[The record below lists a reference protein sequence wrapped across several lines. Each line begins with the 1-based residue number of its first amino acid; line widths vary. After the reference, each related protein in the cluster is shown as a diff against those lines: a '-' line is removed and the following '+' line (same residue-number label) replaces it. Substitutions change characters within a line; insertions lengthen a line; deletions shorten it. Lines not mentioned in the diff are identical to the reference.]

1 MKVYRKDTG
10 EKYTPFDHFDMTT
23 QVIFNPETGS
33 PRANVTL
40 TTLGKGS
47 GSNDEVHENSDQI
60 FYMLQGTMKIY
71 ARDELIYTIKAGDAA
86 LVTAGDIHAV
96 RNEDDEDVKFVAIT
110 VPPLD
115 QTH

>member
-1 MKVYRKDTG
+1 MKVYRKGTG

-33 PRANVTL
+33 PKANVTL
-40 TTLGKGS
+40 TTLEKGS
-47 GSNDEVHENSDQI
+47 GSTDEVHENSDQI
-60 FYMLQGTMKIY
+60 FYMLRGTMKIY
-71 ARDELIYTIKAGDAA
+71 AHDELIYTVKEGDAV
-86 LVTAGDIHAV
+86 LVTAGDTHAV
-96 RNEDDEDVKFVAIT
+96 RNENDELAQFVAIT

>member
-23 QVIFNPETGS
+23 RVIFNPETGS
-33 PRANVTL
+33 PKANVTL
-40 TTLGKGS
+40 TTLGKSS
-47 GSNDEVHENSDQI
+47 GSNDEVHENSDQL
-60 FYMLQGTMKIY
+60 FYMIQGTMKIY
-71 ARDELIYTIKAGDAA
+71 ANDELIYTVKEGDAV

-96 RNEDDEDVKFVAIT
+96 RNEDDEDVKFIAIT
-110 VPPLD
+110 VPPLE

>member
-1 MKVYRKDTG
+1 MKVYRKGSG
-10 EKYTPFDHFDMTT
+10 EKYTPFDHFNMTT

-33 PRANVTL
+33 SKANVTL
-40 TTLGKGS
+40 TTLAKGS
-47 GSNDEVHENSDQI
+47 GSNDEIHENSDQI
-60 FYMLQGTMKIY
+60 LYMIQGTMKIY
-71 ARDELIYTIKAGDAA
+71 AHDELIYSVKEGDAV

-96 RNEDDEDVKFVAIT
+96 RNEDEEDVKFIAIT

>member
-1 MKVYRKDTG
+1 MKVYRKGSG

-40 TTLGKGS
+40 TKLPKGS
-47 GSNDEVHENSDQI
+47 GSHDEVHENSDQL
-60 FYMLQGTMKIY
+60 FYMIQGTMKVY
-71 ARDELIYTIKAGDAA
+71 AQDKLIYTVKEGDAV

-96 RNEDDEDVKFVAIT
+96 RNEEDEDVKFLAIT

>member
-1 MKVYRKDTG
+1 MKVYRKGTG

-33 PRANVTL
+33 SKANVTL
-40 TTLGKGS
+40 TTLAKGS
-47 GSNDEVHENSDQI
+47 GSNDEVHEDSDQI
-60 FYMLQGTMKIY
+60 LFMLQGTMKVY
-71 ARDELIYTIKAGDAA
+71 AHEKLIYTVKEGDGV
-86 LVTAGDIHAV
+86 LITAGDTHAV

-110 VPPLD
+110 VPPLA

>member
-1 MKVYRKDTG
+1 MKVYRKGTG

-23 QVIFNPETGS
+23 QVIFNPATGS
-33 PRANVTL
+33 PKANVTL
-40 TTLGKGS
+40 TTLAKGS
-47 GSNDEVHENSDQI
+47 GSNDEIHEDSDQI
-60 FYMLQGTMKIY
+60 LYMLQGTMKVY
-71 ARDELIYTIKAGDAA
+71 AHGKLIYTVKAGDGV
-86 LVTAGDIHAV
+86 LVTAGDTHAV

>member
-1 MKVYRKDTG
+1 MQVYRKGSG

-23 QVIFNPETGS
+23 QVIFNPATGS

-40 TTLGKGS
+40 TTLSKGS
-47 GSNDEVHENSDQI
+47 GSNDEIHENSDQL
-60 FYMLQGTMKIY
+60 FYMLQGTMQIY
-71 ARDELIYTIKAGDAA
+71 THDELIYTIKEGDAV
-86 LVTAGDIHAV
+86 LVTAGDTHAV
-96 RNEDDEDVKFVAIT
+96 RNENDEDVKFIAIT

>member
-1 MKVYRKDTG
+1 MKVYRKGSG

-33 PRANVTL
+33 PKANVTL
-40 TTLGKGS
+40 TTLPKGS
-47 GSNDEVHENSDQI
+47 GSHDEVHENSDQL
-60 FYMLQGTMKIY
+60 FYMIQGNMKVY
-71 ARDELIYTIKAGDAA
+71 AQDKLIYTVKEGDAV